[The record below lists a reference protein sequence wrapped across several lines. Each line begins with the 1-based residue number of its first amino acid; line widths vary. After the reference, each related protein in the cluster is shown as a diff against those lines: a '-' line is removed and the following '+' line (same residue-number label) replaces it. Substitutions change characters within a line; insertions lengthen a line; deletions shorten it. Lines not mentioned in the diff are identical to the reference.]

1 MKISIITVCFNS
13 ESTILST
20 IQSVINQN
28 YSNIEYIIIDGGSKD
43 NTLNII
49 NEFRD
54 NISHFISEPD
64 KGIYDAMNKG
74 VSLATGEVIGILNS
88 DDLFYDNNII
98 SSIMDNFRN
107 NEQIDAVYGNMM
119 YFNSENPDKSV
130 RFWKTVPFYHN
141 FFEDGFIMPHPAL
154 FLKKK
159 VYEKIGTYY
168 PNFKISSDYELM
180 LRAFR
185 IYNFQPQYL
194 NKTLVKMRVG
204 GESTKSIKN
213 ILIGNI
219 EIYKSWEMNN
229 LSMPIFFY
237 FKRFL
242 FKINQ
247 LF

>member
-13 ESTILST
+13 ESTIVST

-28 YSNIEYIIIDGGSKD
+28 YNNIEYIIIDGASKD
-43 NTLNII
+43 DTLNVI
-49 NEFRD
+49 NKFRTH
-54 NISHFISEPD
+54 ISHFISESD

-74 VSLATGEVIGILNS
+74 ISLATGEVIGILNS
-88 DDLFYDNNII
+88 DDLFYDNTII
-98 SSIMDNFRN
+98 SSIMDTFKN
-107 NEQIDAVYGNMM
+107 NESTDAVYGNIM
-119 YFNSENPDKSV
+119 YFNSGNADKIV
-130 RFWKTVPFYHN
+130 RFWKTVPFYEG

-154 FLKKK
+154 FIKKN

-168 PNFKISSDYELM
+168 PYFKISSDYELM

-185 IYNFQPQYL
+185 IHHFQPQYL
-194 NKTLVKMRVG
+194 NKIFVKMRMG

-213 ILIGNI
+213 VLVGNI
-219 EIYKSWEMNN
+219 EIYKSWKMNN
-229 LSMPIFFY
+229 LSMPLFFY